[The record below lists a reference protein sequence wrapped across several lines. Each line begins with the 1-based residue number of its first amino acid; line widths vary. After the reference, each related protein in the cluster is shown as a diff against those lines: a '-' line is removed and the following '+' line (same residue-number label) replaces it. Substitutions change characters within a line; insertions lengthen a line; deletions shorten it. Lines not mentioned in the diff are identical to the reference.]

1 MKTKAA
7 KPRCTLCLPVAAV
20 AAAALLSSC
29 VATHRQVFDYG
40 REGGGVLLKG
50 NTQDVKYAGTKIETV
65 PATVYRVG
73 GRQYVAAHPTR
84 YVRRGRS
91 CLLSPLD
98 DYLAYDPTRYEAR
111 PDETRTLYGEVVTDH
126 RTGCLMRTQ
135 APWQESLPPGAVQQ
149 RPGKLRIPDEDRH
162 NCAEGVILVTS
173 PLHATSNAL
182 WAYPL
187 GSAAAVADVPLT
199 AVAIGAAI
207 ISGGAYAVYD
217 CFQGHSSPPARNSP
231 RTSRKREK
239 RRRLATRGTEPPPS
253 LQVDALLQNPDA
265 HHRQMTR
272 REAQWEAPCT

>member
-1 MKTKAA
+1 MGMEYYIPTMRTIVKNKEP
-7 KPRCTLCLPVAAV
+7 KPSHTLCHTVMAAV
-20 AAAALLSSC
+20 AAALLSSC
-29 VATHRQVFDYG
+29 VATHRPVFDYG
-40 REGGGVLLKG
+40 REGEGVLLKG
-50 NTQDVKYAGTKIETV
+50 RTQDVKYAGTKIETV

-73 GRQYVAAHPTR
+73 GKQYVAAHPTR

-111 PDETRTLYGEVVTDH
+111 PDETRTLYGEVVTDR

-149 RPGKLRIPDEDRH
+149 RPGKLHVPDEDRRY
-162 NCAEGVILVTS
+162 CAGGMILVTS
-173 PLHATSNAL
+173 DLHTTSDAL

-207 ISGGAYAVYD
+207 VSSGAYAVYD
-217 CFQGHSSPPARNSP
+217 CFQSHSSPASQKQPEN
-231 RTSRKREK
+231 KQE
-239 RRRLATRGTEPPPS
+239 TEEAPQAPN
-253 LQVDALLQNPDA
+253 LQN
-265 HHRQMTR
+265 RQL
-272 REAQWEAPCT
+272 